1 MSQPEISILIPV
13 YNVEKYLRECLDHA
27 LGQTLQNI
35 EVVCVNDCSTDGS
48 LAILQEYAKKD
59 SRLKI
64 IDLPENKGLY
74 NARKVGVQVA
84 NSQYSL
90 FCDSDDYLAFD
101 ACQMLQSI
109 NSNAKYD
116 AIMFSGMAFG
126 GSVKEN
132 DAYTNLAK
140 CITLSAD
147 KSGVDYFLECTKN
160 ERNYVWGWLFK
171 TDTLRYAYNLL
182 PEACITYLEDAF
194 ILPFILAK
202 CQSVAPLQLT
212 LYYYR
217 RGGHGVTS
225 ALTYASILARV
236 NSYLLIE
243 KIHNDILYKNPN
255 LFPVDAEEEF
265 LKYHQ
270 DMIHFAIMHFIFSVG
285 LSNAEAAKILKL
297 YFQNTETRI
306 ATKYLILQRNKMN
319 YCKYLKVIE
328 QSGIITNN
336 NFCPQ
341 KIKTIAISYER
352 FTIGGVERYM
362 LHVINLFIQMGMKV
376 VLLTTERD
384 PEHDLALPAG
394 AIHYEL
400 GRDVMMRIDRLSE
413 IIEKEKI
420 DLYYEQGFSA
430 MPDLIVCK
438 LRYNLPVIAHW
449 HIAFSCYMR
458 KGSDFS
464 WSFCLQHRFY
474 DLTLCLSD
482 IAAIFFRSNGVKA
495 KYLMNIQGFTADSVP
510 SHPGDRPLKTIL
522 WLARLD
528 AGVKQPRA
536 AVQIM
541 QEVLKTIPDAKL
553 LIVGGPT
560 PWNPDEPELLA
571 DMIRDNGLENNITLC
586 GEQLD
591 VESYYRQADVFLM
604 TSSIEGLGNTIYEAS
619 AHGLPVVMY
628 DLPYLAYHSYPENG
642 IVSVPM
648 NDKNAA
654 AEAICRILQNE
665 DEHRELSARSR
676 KMAEAISAIDFEQE
690 WREIFA
696 ALERGGEEFLYIGKE
711 HQEALRAMME
721 TLREHTLQGV
731 NIKLKNLNNEIA
743 RVKKNLNDEITRLKK
758 KQGSWLFRKLRGG
771 VKCLKDNGFH
781 YTAKQFLKKVKGKLS
796 RRKKAI

>member
-1 MSQPEISILIPV
+1 MNQPEISILIPV

-35 EVVCVNDCSTDGS
+35 EVICVNDCSTDSS

-126 GSVKEN
+126 GSAKEN

-140 CITLSAD
+140 CITLSAN
-147 KSGVDYFLECTKN
+147 KSGVDYLLECTKKK
-160 ERNYVWGWLFK
+160 RNYVWGWLFK
-171 TDTLRYAYNLL
+171 TETLRDAYNLL

-194 ILPFILAK
+194 VLPFILAK
-202 CQSVAPLQLT
+202 CQSVASLQLP

-225 ALTYASILARV
+225 ALTNASIFARV

-243 KIHNDILYKNPN
+243 KIHNDVLHKNPG
-255 LFPVDAEEEF
+255 LFPADAEEEF
-265 LKYHQ
+265 LKYRQ

-285 LSNAEAAKILKL
+285 LSIAEAAKILKL
-297 YFQNTETRI
+297 YFQNTEARI
-306 ATKYLILQRNKMN
+306 ATKYLILQRSKMD
-319 YCKYLKVIE
+319 YCRYLKVIK
-328 QSGIITNN
+328 QSRIITNN

-341 KIKTIAISYER
+341 KIKTVAISYDR
-352 FTIGGVERYM
+352 FTVGGVERYM
-362 LHVINLFIQMGMKV
+362 QHVINLFIQMGMKV
-376 VLLTTERD
+376 VLLTTERN
-384 PEHDLALPAG
+384 PEHDLALPPG
-394 AIHYEL
+394 VPHYEL
-400 GRDVMMRIDRLSE
+400 GSDVLTRADRLSE
-413 IIEKEKI
+413 VIEKEKI

-449 HIAFSCYMR
+449 HTAFSYYVSR
-458 KGSDFS
+458 GYEFS
-464 WSFCLQHRFY
+464 WAFCLQHRFY

-482 IAAIFFRSNGVKA
+482 IAAMFFRTNGVKA
-495 KYLMNIQGFTADSVP
+495 KYLMNIQGFTANSVP
-510 SHPGDRPLKTIL
+510 SHPGNRPLKTIL

-541 QEVLKTIPDAKL
+541 QEVVKTIPDAKM

-560 PWNPDEPELLA
+560 PWNPNEPKFLA
-571 DMIRDNGLENNITLC
+571 KMIREAGLENNVTLC

-604 TSSIEGLGNTIYEAS
+604 TSTVEGLPNTIYEAS

-628 DLPYLAYHSYPENG
+628 DLPYLAYHCYPENG

-676 KMAEAISAIDFEQE
+676 KMAEDISAIDFEQE

-696 ALERGGEEFLYIGKE
+696 ALERGGEEFLHIGEE
-711 HQEALRAMME
+711 HQGALRVMME
-721 TLREHTLQGV
+721 TLREHTLLGV
-731 NIKLKNLNNEIA
+731 NTKF
-743 RVKKNLNDEITRLKK
+743 RNLNDEIARLKK
-758 KQGSWLFRKLRGG
+758 NQASWLVRKFRGG
-771 VKCLKDNGFH
+771 IQCLKDNGFR
-781 YTAKQFLKKVKGKLS
+781 YTVKRFFEKVKGKLS
-796 RRKKAI
+796 RRKGAA